1 MIQYNEEQL
10 RHNKIKSNIQSKMA
24 LHFGHRHL
32 ASQVVLNK
40 IKANP
45 IYGSNLFYVQPYKKT
60 YEELASLSLK
70 MSYNMWLA
78 VKVDSLSLLTPSC
91 K

>member
-1 MIQYNEEQL
+1 MKS
-10 RHNKIKSNIQSKMA
+10 NKIKTDIPLKMA

-32 ASQVVLNK
+32 ASQIVLNRVK
-40 IKANP
+40 SNP

-60 YEELASLSLK
+60 YEELKTTSTKIA
-70 MSYNMWLA
+70 YNMWLA
-78 VKVDSLSLLTPSC
+78 VKVDSISLLTPSS

>member
-1 MIQYNEEQL
+1 MK
-10 RHNKIKSNIQSKMA
+10 HNKIKTDIPLKMS

-32 ASQVVLNK
+32 ASQIVLNR
-40 IKANP
+40 IKSNT

-60 YEELASLSLK
+60 YEELKQESLK
-70 MSYNMWLA
+70 MEYNMWLA
-78 VKVDSLSLLTPSC
+78 VKVDSISLLTPSS

>member
-1 MIQYNEEQL
+1 MINS
-10 RHNKIKSNIQSKMA
+10 KIKTDIPLKMS

-32 ASQVVLNK
+32 ASQIVLNR
-40 IKANP
+40 IKCNP

-60 YEELASLSLK
+60 YEELKKESLK
-70 MSYNMWLA
+70 IAYNMWLA
-78 VKVDSLSLLTPSC
+78 VKFDSISLLTPSS